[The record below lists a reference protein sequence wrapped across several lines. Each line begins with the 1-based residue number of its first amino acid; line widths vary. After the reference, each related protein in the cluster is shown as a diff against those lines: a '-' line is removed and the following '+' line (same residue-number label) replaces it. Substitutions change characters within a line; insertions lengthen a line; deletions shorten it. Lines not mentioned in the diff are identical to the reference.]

1 MGPVFLTE
9 SVNAE
14 VYNRVLTDYYISRAE
29 GEGML
34 NGYWFMQDGA
44 PPHRTESTFNILDN
58 AFSDRVIA
66 LGYPDKKDKG
76 IKWPPYSPDLN
87 PLDFF
92 LWDTLKDRIYSDPP
106 GSIEDIKR
114 KVSTEIRNIPVEM
127 LERTIGSFEARLRHV
142 IASRGSHFEN
152 LIH

>member
-1 MGPVFLTE
+1 MERP
-9 SVNAE
+9 
-14 VYNRVLTDYYISRAE
+14 
-29 GEGML
+29 
-34 NGYWFMQDGA
+34 

-76 IKWPPYSPDLN
+76 INWPPYSPDLN

-142 IASRGSHFEN
+142 IASNGPHFEN
-152 LIH
+152 LIHLI